1 MEITIMTFN
10 LRVDVPSDN
19 ENSWKNRGDKAAEII
34 KKHDP
39 SIIGIQEGLSYML
52 SDIKVSLGNY
62 QYIGRG
68 REVGNKGELSAIF
81 YKKDILNVVNQG
93 QFWLSEQPS
102 VPGSKSWGSDY
113 PRVCTWGH
121 FQLKNYPKKEF
132 FIYNTHLDHISQ
144 EAREQGIQMIWDV
157 MSTHQQMERPIFLTG
172 DLNATPENNVINF
185 LKSKERL
192 VDAYSILESE
202 VGSTFHNFSGGI
214 EGNPIDYIFTTR
226 KVQLNTILVDRSR
239 INDGFPSDHYPVI
252 LNATI

>member
-19 ENSWKNRGDKAAEII
+19 ENSWKNRADKAAEVI
-34 KKHDP
+34 KKHNP

-52 SDIKVSLGNY
+52 SDIEDRLGNY
-62 QYIGRG
+62 QYLGRG

-102 VPGSKSWGSDY
+102 VSGSKSWGSDY

-121 FQLKNYPKKEF
+121 FQFKNYPKKDF

-144 EAREQGIQMIWDV
+144 EAREQGIRMIWGV
-157 MSTHQQMERPIFLTG
+157 IGTHQLKERPFFLTG
-172 DLNATPENNVINF
+172 DLNATPENSVITY
-185 LKSKERL
+185 LKSKEKL
-192 VDAYSILESE
+192 VDAYSILEGE
-202 VGSTFHNFSGGI
+202 IGSTFHSFSGET
-214 EGNPIDYIFTTR
+214 EGHPIDYIFAA
-226 KVQLNTILVDRSR
+226 KEVQLHKTIVDRCK
-239 INDGFPSDHYPVI
+239 INGSFPSDHFPVI
-252 LNATI
+252 LKASI

>member
-19 ENSWKNRGDKAAEII
+19 ENSWKNRADKAAEII

-39 SIIGIQEGLSYML
+39 SIIGIQEGLSYMV
-52 SDIKVSLGNY
+52 SDIEVRLGNY

-93 QFWLSEQPS
+93 QFWLSEEPS

-121 FQLKNYPKKEF
+121 FQLKKYPEKEF

-144 EAREQGIQMIWDV
+144 EAREQGVRMIWDA
-157 MSTHQQMERPIFLTG
+157 MSMPQQLEKPVFLTG
-172 DLNATPENNVINF
+172 DFNATPENNVIRF
-185 LKSKERL
+185 LESKEEL
-192 VDAYSILESE
+192 VDSYSILDGG
-202 VGSTFHNFSGGI
+202 VGSTFHNFSGDA
-214 EGNPIDYIFTTR
+214 EGYPIDYIFTTR
-226 KVQLNTILVDRSR
+226 NVQLHKVLIDRNK
-239 INDGFPSDHYPVI
+239 INGSYPSDHYPVI
-252 LNATI
+252 LNASF